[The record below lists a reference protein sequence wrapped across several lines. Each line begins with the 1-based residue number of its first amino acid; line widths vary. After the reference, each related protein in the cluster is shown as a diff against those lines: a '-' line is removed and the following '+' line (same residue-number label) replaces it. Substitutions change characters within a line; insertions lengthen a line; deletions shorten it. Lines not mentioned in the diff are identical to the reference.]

1 MTAPLLDSQLTEE
14 RCDGAMDAERHTG
27 CVLKTELFG
36 WKWTD
41 RSPSGVRITL
51 CICIYSYIF
60 GQIRV
65 KSSLSSLT
73 QTFTHQISLS
83 HPSNLTYTH
92 TTSHMTVSC
101 SRAAVSVVGAVWS
114 PAALHW
120 LHKPDKNFKLML
132 QDILSDENILEM
144 YAKRKSLG
152 LNWEKLRLTHLHVL
166 VFVLEVHEPMV
177 GSDSL
182 TELAQVYTHSD
193 EILPDLPSLI
203 ITLERF
209 LKGAERLLPATHTQ
223 NRKISVFS
231 RTTVNRSC
239 LWMCCSIKQYMAKQ
253 KVVLCS
259 PFQKLIWKTCS

>member
-36 WKWTD
+36 WKWAD

-51 CICIYSYIF
+51 RICIYSHIF

-73 QTFTHQISLS
+73 QTFTHQISL
-83 HPSNLTYTH
+83 TH
-92 TTSHMTVSC
+92 TTPHMTVLSVH
-101 SRAAVSVVGAVWS
+101 AVVQLLVWS
-114 PAALHW
+114 EQWWQQHMR
-120 LHKPDKNFKLML
+120 HKWDSSCFTLVTQARKNVQAYVVRHFIWWKLFGNVCKKKEFGVKL
-132 QDILSDENILEM
+132 
-144 YAKRKSLG
+144 RKTV
-152 LNWEKLRLTHLHVL
+152 RLTHLHVL

-182 TELAQVYTHSD
+182 TELAQVYTHRD

-209 LKGAERLLPATHTQ
+209 LKGAERLLPTTHTHKKE
-223 NRKISVFS
+223 RSV
-231 RTTVNRSC
+231 C
-239 LWMCCSIKQYMAKQ
+239 LAKLLLIEVACGCA
-253 KVVLCS
+253 VVLNS
-259 PFQKLIWKTCS
+259 VWLHKK